1 MNKQK
6 IFVLIKNF
14 AWTNEDVELFK
25 TSKKAKQAF
34 KEYTGFA
41 FNNKYLLQDNEEY
54 NEKFSETKI
63 YELNLPYFLE
73 FRKAIKE

>member
-1 MNKQK
+1 LNKQK

-34 KEYTGFA
+34 KEYTGLA